1 MGLESEVLEPSYSFS
16 EIGGT
21 DAEITNS
28 KNQRSQ
34 KCRPLELPASGAV
47 GL

>member
-1 MGLESEVLEPSYSFS
+1 MGLESKVLEPSYSFS
-16 EIGGT
+16 KIGGT
-21 DAEITNS
+21 DAEINFE

-34 KCRPLELPASGAV
+34 KCRPLELLASGAV